1 MTDAFRSRRSQLS
14 GAAIEAGLV
23 GAAGV
28 IDQAAR
34 FVIGVVAAGVLG
46 PVVFGSWSL
55 IAVVIQYANVLSLG
69 VSTGAARAIPIARG
83 AADEPGVMR
92 IEASAR
98 FSATASSLLAG
109 LAAALVVW
117 LLVAGAIDWWLCG
130 LVGLAVVAQQ
140 QVVLDQSLFRS
151 RFQFQRAGVE
161 GLAQGITGLVA
172 GLVLLPLGIV
182 GLIASR
188 IAAGLAALAVGA
200 PGRRGRPEP
209 AWDAEITR
217 SLIRQGFPI
226 VFAASMFGLLI
237 TIDRW
242 VVLGLYGDV
251 ALGQFSLASIVL
263 SGLLMISVLVSQQ
276 HLARTAFRFGADG
289 DPSALLRRAWV
300 QGGMAVGVALPA
312 AIVADVAAIL
322 AIPRWLPEYEPAIA
336 PIVIAS
342 VGAVGYSCLSGFP
355 NALGILHR
363 GRALVLIQA
372 LALAGLLVLCQ
383 ASAAAGLGLPG
394 ISLATAVSLVALG
407 LASALASTLVVRR
420 GGLPKT

>member
-1 MTDAFRSRRSQLS
+1 MTDAMRSRRSHLT
-14 GAAIEAGLV
+14 GAAIEAALV

-83 AADEPGVMR
+83 AADEGGVTR
-92 IEASAR
+92 IEASAQ
-98 FSATASSLLAG
+98 FSATASSFLAG
-109 LAAALVVW
+109 GAAALVVW
-117 LLVAGAIDWWLCG
+117 LLAAGALEWWLCG

-140 QVVLDQSLFRS
+140 QVVLDQSLMRS

-161 GLAQGITGLVA
+161 GLAQGIA
-172 GLVLLPLGIV
+172 GLVFGLLLVPLGIA
-182 GLIASR
+182 GLTASR

-200 PGRRGRPEP
+200 PGRIGRPAP
-209 AWDAEITR
+209 VWDVDMTK
-217 SLIRQGFPI
+217 SLIRQGFPL

-242 VVLGLYGDV
+242 VVLGLYGEE
-251 ALGQFSLASIVL
+251 ALGVFSLASIVL

-276 HLARTAFRFGADG
+276 HLARTAFRFGTDR
-289 DPSALLRRAWV
+289 DPSALHRRALV
-300 QGGMAVGVALPA
+300 QGGMAFAVAFPA
-312 AIVADVAAIL
+312 ALVADATAIL
-322 AIPRWLPEYEPAIA
+322 AIPRWLPAYEGSIG
-336 PIVIAS
+336 PILIAS
-342 VGAVGYSCLSGFP
+342 VGAVGYACLSGFP
-355 NALGILHR
+355 NALGILHQ
-363 GRALVLIQA
+363 GRALIVIQA
-372 LALAGLLVLCQ
+372 SALVALLLLCG

-394 ISLATAVSLVALG
+394 IALATALSLVGLG
-407 LASALASTLVVRR
+407 IGAAVATTLVVRR
-420 GGLPKT
+420 RRTSAT